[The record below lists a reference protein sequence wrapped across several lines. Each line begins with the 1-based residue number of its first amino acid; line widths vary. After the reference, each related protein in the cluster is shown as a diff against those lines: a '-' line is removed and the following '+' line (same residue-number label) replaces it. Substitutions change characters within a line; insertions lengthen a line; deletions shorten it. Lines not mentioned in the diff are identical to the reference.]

1 MMVAALISFTAPFM
15 TQQCKWRLHFGW
27 CAELSPVDTDRGTV
41 TPLLETHNGDTQ
53 RAKCQEEGA
62 VFPFAAAQKRMGMAG

>member
-15 TQQCKWRLHFGW
+15 TQQCKWSLHFGW

-41 TPLLETHNGDTQ
+41 PLSWKLTMETPS
-53 RAKCQEEGA
+53 AKCQGEGA
-62 VFPFAAAQKRMGMAG
+62 VFPFAAAQKRMGLAG